1 MKNKKNIPNI
11 LTISRLISVVIFI
24 LLLIIYAI
32 INTNPTADLTIL
44 RGIMAIQYLLLVVFI
59 FAMVSDYLDGYLA
72 RKWNVVSTFGKI
84 FDPIADKLIT
94 TTMLIS
100 LIAQITEIYFIIIVI
115 LLVLRD
121 ILVDGFRIYAAS
133 LNISVQAN
141 IWGKIKTI
149 LMSVSLIIIGLFAP
163 IILSNELNNIRLY
176 LFIIT
181 LPLIAT
187 LIISYI
193 SGYIYISSYL
203 KNSKFKIK

>member
-11 LTISRLISVVIFI
+11 LTISRLASVIIFVI
-24 LLLIIYAI
+24 LLIIHAI
-32 INTNPTADLTIL
+32 V
-44 RGIMAIQYLLLVVFI
+44 IQNISYYSLLPSSLVIPYLLLVVFI
-59 FAMVSDYLDGYLA
+59 FAMITDYLDGYLA

-94 TTMLIS
+94 TSMLIS
-100 LIAQITEIYFIIIVI
+100 LILQINTVYFIVIVI

-121 ILVDGFRIYAAS
+121 IVVDGIRIYAAS

-149 LMSVSLIIIGLFAP
+149 MMSVSLVIIGLFAP
-163 IILSNELNNIRLY
+163 IIWRNALQNINLY
-176 LFIIT
+176 LFLIT

-187 LIISYI
+187 LIVSYI

-203 KNSKFKIK
+203 KDPHFKIK

>member
-11 LTISRLISVVIFI
+11 LTISRLASVIIFVILLIIHAIVIQNISYYNSFSSSVVI
-24 LLLIIYAI
+24 
-32 INTNPTADLTIL
+32 P
-44 RGIMAIQYLLLVVFI
+44 YLLLVVFI
-59 FAMVSDYLDGYLA
+59 FAMVTDYLDGYLA

-94 TTMLIS
+94 TSMLIS
-100 LIAQITEIYFIIIVI
+100 LILQINTVYFIVIVI

-121 ILVDGFRIYAAS
+121 IVVDGIRIYAAS

-149 LMSVSLIIIGLFAP
+149 MMSVSLVIIGLFAP
-163 IILSNELNNIRLY
+163 IIWHNALQNINLY
-176 LFIIT
+176 LFLIT

-187 LIISYI
+187 LIVSYI

-203 KNSKFKIK
+203 KDPHFKIK